1 MKRLIATALLA
12 GAGLAHAQTAST
24 PPASVSPA
32 KKELIQKLLVLQQP
46 GVENLAR
53 TMVEQP
59 AVQMMQAAGRA
70 LQQQVPAEKREAIGK
85 SIEADVRK
93 YVDESL
99 PIVRERAVKLAPS
112 TIGTAMEEKFNEDE
126 LRQLIGWLES
136 PVYKKYTQVGAEI
149 QNTFAQKLVS
159 DARPAIEPRL
169 QALEAKVRA
178 NLSVPADSA
187 ASNPSSVKAPSS
199 SKAPAPAKRASGM

>member
-187 ASNPSSVKAPSS
+187 ASNPPSVKAPSS